1 MDYRSPSALT
11 PHSSPLAPHSRLL
24 CLSNG
29 HGEDIIAVR
38 IVQELQQLCPNL
50 DIAALPIVG
59 EGKAYTRLGIPL
71 IGSVKTMPSGGF
83 IYMDGRQLLGDIQG
97 GLLQLTGKQ
106 LRAIRQWMQGA
117 GSREQGAGS
126 RGDKED
132 KGDKG
137 DKEKRAEGAGGA
149 EEAIQFLPHT
159 FSSRTMHHSLHP
171 TPYTLHPT
179 PHTLVLAVGDIVPL
193 LFAWWSGANY
203 AFVGTAKSEYY
214 VRDENGVLPGRS
226 PFAHLEHWS
235 GSIYHPWERYF
246 MSHRRCRAVFPRDS
260 LTAKILQQHGV
271 PAFDRGN
278 PMMDRLEPSQL
289 FVEETSQALKILLLP
304 GSRPPEVYRNW
315 ELILQAVT
323 DLIVTFG
330 DRPLVF
336 LAAIAPNLDLE
347 PFCQALVKTGF
358 SETPL
363 VKGGWGDLAR
373 AGLSDISAIARTP
386 QPNSPL
392 QESLVLTFRQKNA
405 FVILTQHAYN
415 DCLHQAQIAIAM
427 AGTATEQ
434 FIGLGKP
441 AIIMPGQGPQFTYAF
456 AEAQSRHFG
465 ESITFVQNPHQ
476 VGDAIAALLSNPDKL
491 QSIAE
496 NGIRRMGKL
505 GAARRI
511 AECLIENF

>member
-1 MDYRSPSALT
+1 MDYRSPSSLT
-11 PHSSPLAPHSRLL
+11 PHSSPLTPHSRLL

-106 LRAIRQWMQGA
+106 LRAIRQWMKGA
-117 GSREQGAGS
+117 GR
-126 RGDKED
+126 
-132 KGDKG
+132 
-137 DKEKRAEGAGGA
+137 KRAEGAEEAEGA
-149 EEAIQFLPHT
+149 EGERNLE
-159 FSSRTMHHSLHP
+159 SLHP
-171 TPYTLHPT
+171 TPHTPHPT

-226 PFAHLEHWS
+226 PFARLEHWS

-260 LTAKILQQHGV
+260 LTAKTLQQHGV

-278 PMMDRLEPSQL
+278 PMMDRLEPSQFL
-289 FVEETSQALKILLLP
+289 EETSQALKILLLP

-323 DLIVTFG
+323 DLIVTFS

-336 LAAIAPNLDLE
+336 LAAIAPHLDLE

-358 SETPL
+358 SEAPL

-386 QPNSPL
+386 QPNPPL

-405 FVILTQHAYN
+405 SIILTQHAYN

-476 VGDAIAALLSNPDKL
+476 VGDAIAALLSNPERLK
-491 QSIAE
+491 SIAE
-496 NGIRRMGKL
+496 NGIRRMGKP
-505 GAARRI
+505 GAACRI
-511 AECLIENF
+511 AECLIEKF

>member
-1 MDYRSPSALT
+1 MDYRS
-11 PHSSPLAPHSRLL
+11 HSCFSSDFILAPHSRLL

-59 EGKAYTRLGIPL
+59 EGKAYACLGIPL
-71 IGSVKTMPSGGF
+71 IGSVKIMPSGGF
-83 IYMDGRQLLGDIQG
+83 IYMDGRQLLGDLQG
-97 GLLQLTGKQ
+97 GLLQLTWHQ
-106 LRAIRQWMQGA
+106 LRAIRQWMKGA
-117 GSREQGAGS
+117 G
-126 RGDKED
+126 
-132 KGDKG
+132 
-137 DKEKRAEGAGGA
+137 EKRAEKA
-149 EEAIQFLPHT
+149 EEANQNSKLIPNSEFRIPN
-159 FSSRTMHHSLHP
+159 S
-171 TPYTLHPT
+171 
-179 PHTLVLAVGDIVPL
+179 LVLAVGDIVPL
-193 LFAWWSGANY
+193 LFAWRSGANY

-226 PFAHLEHWS
+226 PFARLEHWS

-260 LTAKILQQHGV
+260 LTAKILQQHNV
-271 PAFDRGN
+271 PAFDLGN
-278 PMMDRLEPSQL
+278 PMMDRLEPSQPVL
-289 FVEETSQALKILLLP
+289 QAANQVLQILLLP
-304 GSRPPEVYRNW
+304 GSRPPEAHRNW
-315 ELILQAVT
+315 ELILQAVK

-347 PFCQALVKTGF
+347 PFCQSLVNTRF
-358 SETPL
+358 SKAPRRSGGWGDLPNTKAPL
-363 VKGGWGDLAR
+363 SKGGWGDL
-373 AGLSDISAIARTP
+373 P
-386 QPNSPL
+386 
-392 QESLVLTFRQKNA
+392 ESLTFQQKNA
-405 FVILTQHAYN
+405 SVILTQHAYN

-476 VGDAIAALLSNPDKL
+476 VGVAIAALLSNPEKL

-496 NGIRRMGKL
+496 NGIRRMGKP

-511 AECLIENF
+511 AECLIEKYSKCL

>member
-1 MDYRSPSALT
+1 MDYRSPSSLT

-106 LRAIRQWMQGA
+106 LRAIRQWMKGA
-117 GSREQGAGS
+117 GSREQGAG
-126 RGDKED
+126 R
-132 KGDKG
+132 
-137 DKEKRAEGAGGA
+137 KRAEGAEEVEGEKRAGGA
-149 EEAIQFLPHT
+149 KQFTHSKFSTPHT
-159 FSSRTMHHSLHP
+159 SHTSHTSH
-171 TPYTLHPT
+171 TPHPT

-226 PFAHLEHWS
+226 PFARLEHWS

-246 MSHRRCRAVFPRDS
+246 MSHCRCRVVFPRDS

-289 FVEETSQALKILLLP
+289 FLEETSQALKILLLP

-315 ELILQAVT
+315 ELILQAVK
-323 DLIVTFG
+323 DLIITFG

-336 LAAIAPNLDLE
+336 LAAIAPHLDLE

-358 SETPL
+358 SEAPL
-363 VKGGWGDLAR
+363 VKGGWGDL
-373 AGLSDISAIARTP
+373 P
-386 QPNSPL
+386 KK
-392 QESLVLTFRQKNA
+392 LTFQQKNA

-476 VGDAIAALLSNPDKL
+476 VGDAIAALLSNPEKL

-511 AECLIENF
+511 AECLIEKF

>member
-1 MDYRSPSALT
+1 MDYRS
-11 PHSSPLAPHSRLL
+11 HSCFSSDFILAPHSQLL

-59 EGKAYTRLGIPL
+59 EGKAYARLGIPL
-71 IGSVKTMPSGGF
+71 IGSVKIMPSGGF
-83 IYMDGRQLLGDIQG
+83 IYMDGRQLLGDLQG
-97 GLLQLTGKQ
+97 GLLQLTWHQ
-106 LRAIRQWMQGA
+106 LRAIRQWMKGA
-117 GSREQGAGS
+117 G
-126 RGDKED
+126 
-132 KGDKG
+132 
-137 DKEKRAEGAGGA
+137 EKRAEGAEGA
-149 EEAIQFLPHT
+149 EEVEGEKPPTTNYQLSTTSYPH
-159 FSSRTMHHSLHP
+159 P
-171 TPYTLHPT
+171 A

-226 PFAHLEHWS
+226 PFARLEHWS

-260 LTAKILQQHGV
+260 LTAKILQQHNV
-271 PAFDRGN
+271 PAFDLGN
-278 PMMDRLEPSQL
+278 PMMDRLEPSQ

-315 ELILQAVT
+315 ELILQAVK

-347 PFCQALVKTGF
+347 PFCQSLVNTRFTKAPR
-358 SETPL
+358 SS
-363 VKGGWGDLAR
+363 GGWGDL
-373 AGLSDISAIARTP
+373 P
-386 QPNSPL
+386 
-392 QESLVLTFRQKNA
+392 ESLTFQQKNA
-405 FVILTQHAYN
+405 SVILTQHAYN

-476 VGDAIAALLSNPDKL
+476 VGVAIAALLSNPEKL

-496 NGIRRMGKL
+496 NGIRRMGKP

-511 AECLIENF
+511 AECLIEKYSKCL